1 MNNQQKEMQKLSYQ
15 LGLKS
20 LSEAL
25 EKAEK
30 LSDDQK
36 VSEILAQMEKL
47 IDANEKLQNEE
58 KIWLH

>member
-1 MNNQQKEMQKLSYQ
+1 MNNQQKEMQRLSYQ
-15 LGLKS
+15 LGLKT

-30 LSDDQK
+30 LSDEQK

-47 IDANEKLQNEE
+47 INENERYHNEE